1 MKSIRD
7 TQFYSQ
13 VLKEFNYHFG
23 DFFVF
28 EKFVVSEI
36 KEGVVCDYSCAECII
51 VDLFR
56 YLNTSDG
63 ASINFISNRVNSY
76 SVMATDWLKFFEDG
90 FSLNSYMV
98 VSDKKRFSNAV
109 IEKLF
114 YKYPIKH
121 FCEIGMAI
129 NFVKY
134 DIMKIDS

>member
-1 MKSIRD
+1 MKRLRD
-7 TQFYSQ
+7 SQFYSE
-13 VLKEFNYHFG
+13 VLREFNYEFG
-23 DFFVF
+23 DIFVF

-36 KEGVVCDYSCAECII
+36 KEGVIYDYNCGQCII
-51 VDLFR
+51 IDLFR

-63 ASINFISNRVNSY
+63 ASINVISNRVNSY

-114 YKYPIKH
+114 FKYPIKH
-121 FCEIGMAI
+121 FSEIEMAI